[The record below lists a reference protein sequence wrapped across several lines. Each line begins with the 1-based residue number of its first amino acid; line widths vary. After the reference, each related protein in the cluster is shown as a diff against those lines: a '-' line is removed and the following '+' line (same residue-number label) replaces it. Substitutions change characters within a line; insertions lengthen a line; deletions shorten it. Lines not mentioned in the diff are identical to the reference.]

1 MTDDSK
7 KHTILDSI
15 IFKLSKKKTI
25 YDTLRYKTWLFTMRK
40 KQISDFNPI
49 IIGGCPRSGTTLVR
63 AMIGKHPEIASP
75 EPEYN
80 ILMWIN
86 QEDVLANVFNFS
98 KREIN
103 DLKNKDHIVFAEN
116 ILKHYMNK
124 ELKKMVAIKHPY
136 HILIIDEIFHY
147 FPNMKFI
154 HILRDGRDASCS
166 LRIHPKRKI
175 VNGEIIPTN
184 IINPFNWCIRKW
196 VISVNK
202 GMKWRN
208 NGNYIEI
215 KYEDLIKEPLE
226 TMKKIFNFL
235 DLPMI
240 PKEKLLE
247 FYKFEKDEKHLQN
260 IEVGQPLYN
269 KSIGRWKKDMNNEEK
284 ELFKKIAGKLLIELG
299 YEKDNNW

>member
-1 MTDDSK
+1 MTNDFK

-25 YDTLRYKTWLFTMRK
+25 YDTLRYKTWLFTRRK
-40 KQISDFNPI
+40 KHISKFNPI

-86 QEDVLANVFNFS
+86 QGDVLANVFNFS
-98 KREIN
+98 KKEID
-103 DLKNKDHIVFAEN
+103 DLRNKDHIVFAEN
-116 ILKHYMNK
+116 ILKHYMK
-124 ELKKMVAIKHPY
+124 KQSKKMIAIKHPY
-136 HILIIDEIFHY
+136 HILIIDELFHY

-154 HILRDGRDASCS
+154 HMIRDGRDTSCS
-166 LRIHPKRKI
+166 LRTHPKRKI

-184 IINPFNWCIRKW
+184 TINPFNWCIRKW
-196 VISVNK
+196 VTCIYK
-202 GMKWRN
+202 GMKWIN
-208 NGNYIEI
+208 KGNYIEI
-215 KYEDLIKEPLE
+215 KYEDLINEPLE
-226 TMKKIFNFL
+226 TMKTILGFL
-235 DLPMI
+235 NLPMI

-247 FYKFEKDEKHLQN
+247 FYKSEKDEKHLQN

-269 KSIGRWKKDMNNEEK
+269 KSISRWKKDMNNEEK
-284 ELFKKIAGKLLIELG
+284 KLFKKIAGELLIELG